1 MSTDNALMS
10 VLLTLSKF
18 YTTAFNF
25 EFQCSVDQTFEPWHT
40 HILIIAML
48 LISSNCSSIKWSPPC
63 ENGVSHRCISSLQSK
78 QNYLK
83 LTVKIISICSYI
95 FPVVF
100 FTFTL
105 IVWGIKIGSDEIRSE
120 FMIKITHVG
129 LVNGFLCYLFPFSIW
144 PQGLRHLLEVFLIFQ
159 ILLSLFMELLL

>member
-1 MSTDNALMS
+1 MSIKWNMFKVNNKDTKTMSTDNALMY

-63 ENGVSHRCISSLQSK
+63 ENGVSQRCISSLQSK

-83 LTVKIISICSYI
+83 LTVKQFPSVHI
-95 FPVVF
+95 FSRLFF

-120 FMIKITHVG
+120 FRIKITH
-129 LVNGFLCYLFPFSIW
+129 
-144 PQGLRHLLEVFLIFQ
+144 
-159 ILLSLFMELLL
+159 

>member
-1 MSTDNALMS
+1 MSIKWNMFKVNNKDTKTMSTDNALMS

-48 LISSNCSSIKWSPPC
+48 LIFSNCSSIKWSPPC
-63 ENGVSHRCISSLQSK
+63 ENGVSQRCISSLQSK

-83 LTVKIISICSYI
+83 LTVKQFPSVHI
-95 FPVVF
+95 FSRLFF

-120 FMIKITHVG
+120 FRIKITH
-129 LVNGFLCYLFPFSIW
+129 
-144 PQGLRHLLEVFLIFQ
+144 
-159 ILLSLFMELLL
+159 